1 MLRIKSESE
10 VGVFEPRMATLAFG
24 QKRKAKAALNN
35 AVQAISKAGAIFAT
49 GDHAGALSGYDEA
62 IQMLQSEDYR
72 PWLASGLI
80 SEAVWK
86 DHLAVARLGKV
97 RAVAALDPRKTVFEQ
112 AEKMLFDVFAAK
124 PDWSEPTEFLANLA
138 VARGYSSSAAHYINR
153 LLAVNPRH
161 QRARFLQAV
170 LDFDSGQFEAASEKL
185 GAIPESAES
194 LCYLGRCRLKAGRI
208 DSAIRTLE
216 RGRSRFGDSYESNYY
231 FGCALAHAGRLDE
244 AHEWFTSAAALD
256 PRRPEPVFQL
266 GNLAL
271 VLGQTAEAEHHFSSA
286 MNLGARVAVGIH
298 YGLALIDGAR
308 GSDQFKGHLNAIAL
322 IDPDCDL
329 LHCARADRDE
339 REGRVEEARHEF
351 SSVGRLSPMYAL
363 ALTRIG
369 FMNYRSGDY
378 AAAVSVLRRASLL
391 RPFDDRLL
399 DLLGAALVLVGDY
412 PQASTTWA
420 ELSSRG
426 GADEKTTRAI
436 ERLRFWAAI
445 EKVNQGHPAEVV
457 GELEE
462 LYKRSG
468 DDPAAARALGDLYF
482 ASAIDVLESD
492 PAGANRA
499 KEFLLLGKH
508 LSAHPRFDYGLALTD
523 LIEGH
528 NQPAAARFRQV
539 LAANAKNPGASYHLG
554 IALFRSGD
562 SEAAEN
568 ALRHGI
574 AVALNSPS
582 KTLRMKWALAILLA
596 RDLKWRDALLALEE
610 MDPAEGDTEP
620 SPVEVLDLKIRC
632 LAGLGYWEGAERMA
646 IGAPSRQQTAL
657 GAIVLARRNMKSG
670 RLDAALSHGARFLRL
685 SKNEPGTRPTLVNK
699 VMKILPHL
707 GAKAA
712 AVHVRDSR
720 MTEAE
725 GVLRD
730 CLGTLAEMGQ
740 LPEAHSQL
748 TGFLAGVRSINDDGK
763 RVKRVAQSYETLVI
777 ETIFESEDVEPRD
790 ADMPVV
796 LPAKS
801 HRVLDAS
808 NRPSFDPAEWD
819 CSPHPDPMIVFDS

>member
-1 MLRIKSESE
+1 
-10 VGVFEPRMATLAFG
+10 MATLAFG

-35 AVQAISKAGAIFAT
+35 AVQAITKAGAVFAT
-49 GDHAGALSGYDEA
+49 GDHSGALSGYDEA

-72 PWLASGLI
+72 PWLANGLI
-80 SEAVWK
+80 PEAVWK
-86 DHLAVARLGKV
+86 DHLASARFGKV

-138 VARGYSSSAAHYINR
+138 VARGYSSNAAHYIDR

-170 LDFDSGQFEAASEKL
+170 LDFDSGQYDSASEKL
-185 GAIPESAES
+185 TAISESAES
-194 LCYLGRCRLKAGRI
+194 LCYLGRCRMKAGRLE
-208 DSAIRTLE
+208 SAIRTLE
-216 RGRSRFGDSYESNYY
+216 RGRTRFGDTYELTYY
-231 FGCALAHAGRLDE
+231 FGCALAHSGRLTE
-244 AHEWFTSAAALD
+244 AQSWFTSAAALD
-256 PRRPEPVFQL
+256 PRRSEPLFQL
-266 GNLAL
+266 GNLSL
-271 VLGQTAEAEHHFSSA
+271 VLGQFADAERYFIAA
-286 MNLGARVAVGIH
+286 MNLGARVPMGIH
-298 YGLALIDGAR
+298 YGLALTSAAR
-308 GSDQFKGHLNAIAL
+308 GDDQFKAHLNAIAL
-322 IDPDCDL
+322 IDLDSDL

-339 REGRVEEARHEF
+339 REGRLIEARREF
-351 SSVGRLSPMYAL
+351 ASVGRHSPMYPL
-363 ALTRIG
+363 AITRIG
-369 FMNYRSGDY
+369 FMNFRTGDY
-378 AAAVSVLRRASLL
+378 AGAVSVLRRASAL
-391 RPFDDRLL
+391 RPFDDRLF
-399 DLLGAALVLVGDY
+399 DLLGAALVLIGDY
-412 PQASTTWA
+412 PQASSTWA
-420 ELSSRG
+420 ELASRG
-426 GADEKTTRAI
+426 GADEKTMRAI
-436 ERLRFWAAI
+436 ERLRFWSAI
-445 EKVNQGHPAEVV
+445 EKVNQGHPAEAV

-468 DDPAAARALGDLYF
+468 DDPAAARALSDLYF

-492 PAGANRA
+492 PEGAHRA

-523 LIEGH
+523 LLGGQ

-554 IALFRSGD
+554 VALFRSGD
-562 SEAAEN
+562 SASAEN

-574 AVALNSPS
+574 AVALNSPA
-582 KTLRMKWALAILLA
+582 KTIRMKWALALLLG

-610 MDPAEGDTEP
+610 MEPAEGDTEP

-632 LAGLGYWEGAERMA
+632 LAGLGYWEGAERLA

-670 RLDAALSHGARFLRL
+670 RLDAALSHAARFLRL

-699 VMKILPHL
+699 VMKILPLL

-720 MTEAE
+720 MPEAE

-730 CLGTLAEMGQ
+730 CLETLAEMGQ
-740 LPEAHSQL
+740 LPESHSQL
-748 TGFLAGVRSINDDGK
+748 TGFLAGVRTINDDGK
-763 RVKRVAQSYETLVI
+763 RVKRVAQSYETLAV

-790 ADMPVV
+790 ADMPIV

-801 HRVLDAS
+801 HRVLDES